1 LVNNLSVQE
10 IYTTVLKHFI
20 RTGRA
25 PHFTEL
31 ASNMNIDPDQARS
44 LQHAAADA
52 GVGSWFIKGADYVEC
67 WAPFSNVPTHHLIE
81 VNGEQKWYGQCGL
94 EALATCWMFPHKEVK
109 VTSRCVHCSELVTVI
124 MQDGEV
130 LSCDPV
136 TAVGH
141 MNAPLSVA
149 DWDTQASFY

>member
-1 LVNNLSVQE
+1 MSDNPSVQQ
-10 IYTTVLKHFI
+10 IYTTVLQHFI
-20 RTGRA
+20 KTGRA

-31 ASNMNIDPDQARS
+31 ASNLKIDPDQAKR

-94 EALATCWMFPHKEVK
+94 EALATCWMFPKTEVK
-109 VTSRCVHCSELVTVI
+109 VISRCVHCAELVTII

-130 LSCDPV
+130 LSSDPV

-141 MNAPLSVA
+141 MNAPLSSP

>member
-1 LVNNLSVQE
+1 MAETPSIQH
-10 IYTTVLKHFI
+10 IYTSVLQHFI
-20 RTGRA
+20 ITGRA

-31 ASNMNIDPDQARS
+31 ASTMNIDPDQAKS

-67 WAPFSNVPTHHLIE
+67 WAPFSNVPTHHHIE

-94 EALATCWMFPHKEVK
+94 EALATCWMFPLTEVK
-109 VTSRCVHCSELVTVI
+109 VISRCVHCAEVVTVI
-124 MQDGEV
+124 LLDGEV
-130 LSCDPV
+130 LYCDPV

-141 MNAPLSVA
+141 MNAPLSAA
-149 DWDTQASFY
+149 DWDTRASFY

>member
-1 LVNNLSVQE
+1 MPDIPSVQQ
-10 IYTTVLKHFI
+10 IYTTVLQHFI
-20 RTGRA
+20 NTGRA

-31 ASNMNIDPDQARS
+31 AFTMNIDPDQAKS

-52 GVGSWFIKGADYVEC
+52 GVGSWFINGADYVEC

-81 VNGEQKWYGQCGL
+81 VNAEQKWYGQCGL
-94 EALATCWMFPHKEVK
+94 ESLATCWMFPHSEVK
-109 VTSRCVHCSELVTVI
+109 VISRCVHCAEQVI
-124 MQDGEV
+124 VIIKDGEV
-130 LSCDPV
+130 LNIDPV

-141 MNAPLSVA
+141 MNSPLASA